1 MVRLGRYL
9 LWELNPTLPEFRG
22 MALGQDVLARSSKG
36 SVAREQARWPSRLP
50 VLVVLSP
57 VTTFAM

>member
-22 MALGQDVLARSSKG
+22 VALGQDVLARGSKG
-36 SVAREQARWPSRLP
+36 SMAREQAGWSSGLP
-50 VLVVLSP
+50 VFVVLLP
-57 VTTFAM
+57 VATFAM